1 MKIMNMMKKLVS
13 AMTAGI
19 MAVSMAASMASVN
32 AADKNAMELVNDMGQ
47 GWNLGNTFDCWNTR
61 GWTTDT
67 ETGWGN
73 PRTTKDM
80 ITAIHASGFD
90 SIRIPVT
97 WYENTNAQTFDIDD
111 AYLARVK
118 EVVDYAHS
126 QGMYVIINMHWDWV
140 TDTSKNLWLNKGLDA
155 LPQFT
160 AMWTEIANYFKD
172 YDQHLVFEDMN
183 EVAWQDNPYAG
194 YNENSYKTL
203 NTLNAE
209 FVKAVRK
216 TGGKNENRLLLLA
229 GANTDLDN
237 TCNAQF
243 VVPDDKMVAVS
254 IHYYRPSPFCVA
266 EQGADWGYAATWGT
280 DSDLAAVKADFAKM
294 KTTFMDKGVPVIL
307 GEYGVV
313 TSDKGAKDKPSMYKF
328 LRTVAETTKSTD
340 GIACYL
346 WDASNAGDMVYFNRK
361 TLQWFDP
368 EIQKIYADL
377 KGGSTPGTDTPS
389 FEIKNRITIPISEV
403 PKDENGYRLDL
414 TPYAAKGVKLTGA
427 LLQGKIT
434 SGESVGYGFGFEAVR
449 NGSGSP
455 VWTGEPAVLG
465 ADGILNVEFDGKG
478 QDDDG
483 TAYTYEINMRYL
495 QIQQWWT
502 TPQNGA
508 TAELES
514 LTLIFDKDIDAPQTT
529 TEPTTK
535 ATEPTTKATEPTT
548 AATEPTT
555 AATEATTEATEATT
569 AATEATTEAT
579 EATTEATEATTQATE
594 STSEQPADVTIGD
607 LNGDK
612 TIDIMDV
619 IVINKYL
626 LGTKDL
632 DANAQAAA
640 DADKNNKV
648 DSSDALA
655 ILKLALNKN

>member
-1 MKIMNMMKKLVS
+1 MGMMKKLVS
-13 AMTAGI
+13 ALTAGV
-19 MAVSMAASMASVN
+19 MAVSMAASMTSVS
-32 AADKNAMELVNDMGQ
+32 AADKTAMEIVNDMGQ

-97 WYENTNAQTFDIDD
+97 WYENTNAQTYDIDD

-118 EVVDYAHS
+118 EVIDYAYD

-155 LPQFT
+155 VPQFNT
-160 AMWTEIANYFKD
+160 MWTEIANYFKD

-209 FVKAVRK
+209 FVKTVRK
-216 TGGKNENRLLLLA
+216 TGGKNANRLLLLA

-280 DSDLAAVKADFAKM
+280 DADLAAVKADFAKM

-313 TSDKGAKDKPSMYKF
+313 TSAKGAKDKPSMYKF
-328 LRTVAETTKSTD
+328 LKTVAETTKATD
-340 GIACYL
+340 GITCYL

-377 KGGSTPGTDTPS
+377 KGSSGTDTPS
-389 FEIKNRITIPISEV
+389 FEVKNRVTIPMSEI
-403 PKDENGYRLDL
+403 PKDDTGYRLDL
-414 TPYAAKGVKLTGA
+414 TKYGEMGLKLTGA
-427 LLQGKIT
+427 LMQGKIT

-449 NGSGSP
+449 NGSGAA
-455 VWTGEPAVLG
+455 VWTGEPAILG

-483 TAYTYEINMRYL
+483 TAYTYDINMRYL
-495 QIQQWWT
+495 QIQEWWT

-514 LTLIFDKDIDAPQTT
+514 LTLIFDKDVPGSGDTKPTTQPTTKPTETTTQTT
-529 TEPTTK
+529 TETTQ
-535 ATEPTTKATEPTT
+535 T
-548 AATEPTT
+548 
-555 AATEATTEATEATT
+555 TTETTQTSTETT
-569 AATEATTEAT
+569 QTTTE
-579 EATTEATEATTQATE
+579 TTQVSTE
-594 STSEQPADVTIGD
+594 TTQTSTETTQTSTETTQTSTEVTQPVGDVMTGD

-612 TIDIMDV
+612 KIDIMDV
-619 IVINKYL
+619 IAINKFL
-626 LGTKDL
+626 LGAKDF
-632 DANAQAAA
+632 DAATRAAA
-640 DADKNNKV
+640 DADGNGEI
-648 DSSDALA
+648 DSNDSLQ
-655 ILKLALNKN
+655 ILKLALK